1 VSPVGWSAGLF
12 LSPLNSLHASPDAE
26 SQVARLPGEKP
37 SEGEPSMKI
46 LPTSAARHLF
56 PLAVVLA
63 LPSAAT
69 AQSAEEILMTSLEEY
84 EQRMEGIENYTI
96 VQETMGFE
104 TELTFLRTEVEGR
117 TVFVPKGQEEASG
130 GISNFY
136 RMYPKIAE
144 RAELEGTEPVEGE
157 RCFII
162 AINDF
167 SGLDLNQEMAMGGQ
181 GSFVPETGLLY
192 VDTDDHLIRKMEIE
206 GEITRDG
213 QTSPMTAV
221 TVLSDYR
228 DVEGM
233 LHPYLMQI
241 TATGLAAGMSAEE
254 AEEARQSLAEME
266 EKLDEMDASQR
277 AMVERMM
284 GGQMENLRKMLE
296 SGQFGITVVT
306 KEVRVNETTE

>member
-1 VSPVGWSAGLF
+1 
-12 LSPLNSLHASPDAE
+12 
-26 SQVARLPGEKP
+26 
-37 SEGEPSMKI
+37 MKT
-46 LPTSAARHLF
+46 LPTSAARHLL

-63 LPSAAT
+63 LPSVAA
-69 AQSAEEILMTSLEEY
+69 AQSAKEILMASLQEY

-104 TELTFLRTEVEGR
+104 TELTFERTEVDGR
-117 TVFVPKGQEEASG
+117 TVFVPRGQEEATG

-144 RAELEGTEPVEGE
+144 RAELEGTEPVDGE
-157 RCFII
+157 RCFVV

-167 SGLDLNQEMAMGGQ
+167 SGLDLDQEMAMGDRGD
-181 GSFVPETGLLY
+181 FVPKTGLLY
-192 VDTDDHLIRKMEIE
+192 VDTDDHLIRKMEME

-228 DVEGM
+228 DIEGM
-233 LHPYLMQI
+233 LHPYLLNI
-241 TATGLAAGMSAEE
+241 TATGLAAGMSEEE
-254 AEEARQSLAEME
+254 AEQARKSLAEME
-266 EKLDEMDASQR
+266 EQLEGMDASQR

-284 GGQMENLRKMLE
+284 GGQLDKLRKMLE
-296 SGQFGITVVT
+296 SGQFEITVVT
-306 KEVRVNETTE
+306 KEVRVNETLE

>member
-1 VSPVGWSAGLF
+1 MKTLSTSAGR
-12 LSPLNSLHASPDAE
+12 
-26 SQVARLPGEKP
+26 RL
-37 SEGEPSMKI
+37 
-46 LPTSAARHLF
+46 L

-63 LPSAAT
+63 LPSGAT
-69 AQSAEEILMTSLEEY
+69 AQSAKEILMTSLEKY
-84 EQRMEGIENYTI
+84 EQRMEGIENYTT

-144 RAELEGTEPVEGE
+144 RAELEGGQSVNGE
-157 RCFII
+157 QCHVV
-162 AINDF
+162 AIKDF
-167 SGLDLNQEMAMGGQ
+167 SGLDLDEEMAIGGQ
-181 GSFVPETGLLY
+181 GSFVPKSGLLF
-192 VDTDDHLIRKMEIE
+192 VDTDDHLIRKMEME

-241 TATGLAAGMSAEE
+241 TATGLAAGMSEEE
-254 AEEARQSLAEME
+254 AEEARKNLAEME
-266 EKLDEMDASQR
+266 EKLEEMDASQR

-284 GGQMENLRKMLE
+284 GGQMDNLRKMLE
-296 SGQFGITVVT
+296 SGQFEITVVT
-306 KEVRVNETTE
+306 KEVRVNETLE